1 MSVLPHG
8 EIFEEDVS
16 IRLVHVLM
24 TCAEAVQRGNMSL
37 AGLLIDD
44 LQGLLGRVNSGC
56 GIGKVGSFFVDALS
70 RRVVHAPQN
79 GVVQVELSAYENE
92 ILYHHYYEACPYLK
106 FAHFTAN
113 QAILEAFD
121 GHDCV
126 HVIDFNLMQGLQ
138 WPALIQALAL
148 RPGGPPLLRL
158 TGIGPPSPDGRDSLR
173 EIGLKLA
180 ELARSVNV
188 RFAFRGVA
196 ATHLDDVKPWMLQV
210 SPKEAVA
217 VNSIMQLHKLL
228 GPNGPHGH
236 PIELVLDWIHDLNPK
251 ILMVVEQE
259 SYHNQPEFLDR
270 FTEALYYYSTMFDSL
285 DACTA
290 QPVKT
295 LAELYIQREICN
307 VVCCE
312 GSARVERHEP
322 LVRWRD
328 RLTSAGFRPLH
339 LGSNAFKQARMLLTL
354 FSAEGYSVE
363 ENEGCLTLGWHSPL
377 IQALALR
384 PGGPP
389 LLRLT
394 GIGPPSPDGRDS
406 LREIG
411 LKLAE
416 LARSVNVR
424 FAFRGVAATRLDDVK
439 PWMLQ
444 VSPKEA
450 VAVNSIM
457 QLHKLLG
464 PNGPLGPPIELV
476 LDWIHDLNPKILM
489 VVEQESYHNQP
500 EFLDRFTEA
509 LYYYSTMFDSLD
521 ACTAQPV
528 KTLAELYIQ
537 REICNVVCC
546 EGSVRV
552 ERHEPLV
559 RWRDRLTSAGF
570 RPSHLGSNAFK
581 QARMLLTLFS
591 AEGYSVEEN
600 EGCLT
605 LGWHSRMIVVDS
617 SSGSLITTHFLLLVE
632 AATTLTGTAVIVAA
646 RTYSS
651 AAEIVVLAAVTNS
664 LAEVTTSVISLAV
677 PSPFV
682 QLIRSTGLH
691 LHIPRVALNLA
702 FTLRDVSALY
712 ELCKKLGSSIID
724 DGLIHK
730 AVVYGLEAAYL
741 WLSE

>member
-1 MSVLPHG
+1 MGPTPYNSSNSSSSACSSSTKPPPPQPPDQMDHLLAGAGYKVRSNDLTQVAERLEHLETVMVKSSPVDISDIGNDAVYYNPTDLASWVDSLLTELNPNGSGSGSGSGSGFVSGSGPAYVSDPVMNDMNNVYG
-8 EIFEEDVS
+8 EFGQQVVTPIEEDVS

-24 TCAEAVQRGNMSL
+24 TCAEAVQRGDLSL

-70 RRVVHAPQN
+70 RRVVNSPQN
-79 GVVQVELSAYENE
+79 GVVQVDLSAYENE

-121 GHDCV
+121 GQDCV

-158 TGIGPPSPDGRDSLR
+158 TGIGPPSL
-173 EIGLKLA
+173 
-180 ELARSVNV
+180 
-188 RFAFRGVA
+188 
-196 ATHLDDVKPWMLQV
+196 
-210 SPKEAVA
+210 
-217 VNSIMQLHKLL
+217 
-228 GPNGPHGH
+228 
-236 PIELVLDWIHDLNPK
+236 
-251 ILMVVEQE
+251 
-259 SYHNQPEFLDR
+259 
-270 FTEALYYYSTMFDSL
+270 
-285 DACTA
+285 
-290 QPVKT
+290 
-295 LAELYIQREICN
+295 
-307 VVCCE
+307 
-312 GSARVERHEP
+312 
-322 LVRWRD
+322 
-328 RLTSAGFRPLH
+328 
-339 LGSNAFKQARMLLTL
+339 
-354 FSAEGYSVE
+354 
-363 ENEGCLTLGWHSPL
+363 
-377 IQALALR
+377 
-384 PGGPP
+384 
-389 LLRLT
+389 
-394 GIGPPSPDGRDS
+394 DGRDS

-464 PNGPLGPPIELV
+464 PGGPRGPPVDLV
-476 LDWIHDLNPKILM
+476 LDWIRDLNPRILM
-489 VVEQESYHNQP
+489 VVEQESNHNQP
-500 EFLDRFTEA
+500 EFLDRFTES

-521 ACTAQPV
+521 ACTAQPE

-546 EGSVRV
+546 EGSARV

-559 RWRDRLTSAGF
+559 RWRERLTGAGF
-570 RPSHLGSNAFK
+570 APLHLGSNAFK

-605 LGWHSRMIVVDS
+605 LGWHSRP
-617 SSGSLITTHFLLLVE
+617 LI
-632 AATTLTGTAVIVAA
+632 AA
-646 RTYSS
+646 S
-651 AAEIVVLAAVTNS
+651 AWQAIPKPSV
-664 LAEVTTSVISLAV
+664 VTTG
-677 PSPFV
+677 
-682 QLIRSTGLH
+682 R
-691 LHIPRVALNLA
+691 
-702 FTLRDVSALY
+702 
-712 ELCKKLGSSIID
+712 
-724 DGLIHK
+724 
-730 AVVYGLEAAYL
+730 
-741 WLSE
+741 